1 MDEYVLAPADA
12 IARYQAQ
19 IGKGGTG
26 KNAPETPAELQRKTS
41 ILADDYAF
49 TDTAVRR
56 AQKLSGPTTT
66 GLFAVPQEI
75 PLLGSALRWTDAGE
89 LYNDV
94 QTIKDRLGMN
104 FLEQLKQKGI
114 TLGQV
119 TETEHKKLQRQLG
132 ALDITGKERV
142 LDRDLEE
149 VRRLA
154 RNTLDY
160 ATQDYY
166 KSINKPMPAIPAGQS
181 KYPTIQAL
189 PGFQPRKPTR

>member
-1 MDEYVLAPADA
+1 MPTYVTDPNILAQLEDKPA
-12 IARYQAQ
+12 
-19 IGKGGTG
+19 TG
-26 KNAPETPAELQRKTS
+26 KNAPATPAELERKTS

-49 TDTAVRR
+49 TDETVRR

-89 LYNDV
+89 LYNDI
-94 QTIKDRLGMN
+94 QTIKNRFGMQY
-104 FLEQLKQKGI
+104 LEQLKQKGI

-119 TETEHKKLQRQLG
+119 TQAEHDKLQKQLG
-132 ALDITGKERV
+132 ALDITGKERP
-142 LDRDLEE
+142 LDRYLEQI
-149 VRRLA
+149 RRTA
-154 RNTLDY
+154 QRMLDY

>member
-1 MDEYVLAPADA
+1 MPIYVDDPNILARLEEKPD
-12 IARYQAQ
+12 
-19 IGKGGTG
+19 TG
-26 KNAPETPAELQRKTS
+26 KNAPATPAELERKTS
-41 ILADDYAF
+41 IFADDYAF
-49 TDTAVRR
+49 TDRTVRR
-56 AQKLSGPTTT
+56 AQQLSNPTTT
-66 GLFAVPQEI
+66 GLFAVPQI
-75 PLLGSALRWTDAGE
+75 VPGLGRALRWTDAGE

-119 TETEHKKLQRQLG
+119 TQTEHEKLQRQLG

-149 VRRLA
+149 VRRTA
-154 RNTLDY
+154 RRMLDY

-166 KSINKPMPAIPAGQS
+166 KSINQPVPATPAGQS